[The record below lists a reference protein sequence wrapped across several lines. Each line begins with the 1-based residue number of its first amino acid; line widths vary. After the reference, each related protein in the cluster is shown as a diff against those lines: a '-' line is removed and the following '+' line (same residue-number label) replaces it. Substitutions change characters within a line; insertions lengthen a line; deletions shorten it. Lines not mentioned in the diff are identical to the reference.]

1 MGKTALIVCGALAR
15 ELIAIKDKYGW
26 EVDLLG
32 IPAGL
37 HNRPE
42 RIDTAV
48 QKRIHEAREMYDR
61 VIVVYGDCGTGGQ
74 LDKMLEKEGVERIA
88 GPHCYEM
95 FAGSQDF
102 AALMTE
108 EPGTYFLT
116 DYLLRSFES
125 LVIKGL
131 GLDRHPDLRETY
143 FRHYTRLV
151 YLAQTEDAALRE
163 KAQWAAETLGLRL
176 EIRRTGYG
184 ALESRLV
191 ELMEQT

>member
-48 QKRIHEAREMYDR
+48 QKRIHEAQEMYDR

-74 LDKMLEKEGVERIA
+74 LDKMLAKEGVERIA